1 MNKTEVT
8 KVFEEYVVDETA
20 EAADGYAGIIT
31 GVKVEKSLA
40 SNGVISYNDYTIAVN
55 VLVDENGELKQ
66 YKKYYRNI
74 LTRGRNNF
82 QNLISDF
89 ELIKEENGN
98 PELRLDLLLGRI
110 CEVAFGMTNSIKNI
124 TIPDFEDEET
134 KDEITAILKKEADI
148 ADGVDVPDKIKN
160 YTIIPVVDQADG
172 FSTNTRYTA
181 VIKKI
186 DCFKDKVHPDDVTIR
201 VSAYLYNGGVTE
213 KYCKYFNCVHSK
225 GKEEFDE
232 FCKVFD
238 SINETGKIDTDK
250 IIGRLCEAELAA
262 RKIKFITTLIPKGT
276 PNAAIMEQYDDIIR
290 MCTLISND
298 RKEYNQLDSD
308 AFFKSYVVN
317 DTSDNWKNY
326 PACLTDAKIYRS
338 KGIEGDFNLKIKV
351 NVILKNE
358 LKYAHQIYNN
368 VLTTGRRAFQE
379 FAEEFELWTEDEEGI
394 KCLDLSR
401 LDNKACIAKVNK
413 ANQLKGIT
421 NILLDG
427 SAKEKEIMDF
437 FKNNIEDAHSIDL
450 ALVPLKLK
458 YYQDVPTTLPD
469 TEYLPDY
476 EYYGCIRD
484 VDCEKVG
491 NDINVKIAA
500 YVFNGSNTRV
510 IAKFFNKI
518 KTDGKEAF
526 DKFCKNYD
534 IVDSDGKINEDL
546 LINAPSRIVLT
557 QNSKGNM
564 YIDTLLPIM
573 DMYDIQFE
581 QYKTMMNKYIKS
593 YKNTKIN

>member
-1 MNKTEVT
+1 MTCT
-8 KVFEEYVVDETA
+8 IISTGEELNLVCKNENESPYPEIKA
-20 EAADGYAGIIT
+20 KLREKIWELYCKGYDSFWINCEYGVPLWCGEIIT
-31 GVKVEKSLA
+31 ALA
-40 SNGVISYNDYTIAVN
+40 MYNDVELNIAMP
-55 VLVDENGELKQ
+55 
-66 YKKYYRNI
+66 Y
-74 LTRGRNNF
+74 
-82 QNLISDF
+82 
-89 ELIKEENGN
+89 EE
-98 PELRLDLLLGRI
+98 
-110 CEVAFGMTNSIKNI
+110 
-124 TIPDFEDEET
+124 
-134 KDEITAILKKEADI
+134 
-148 ADGVDVPDKIKN
+148 
-160 YTIIPVVDQADG
+160 Q
-172 FSTNTRYTA
+172 STNW
-181 VIKKI
+181 V
-186 DCFKDKVHPDDVTIR
+186 
-201 VSAYLYNGGVTE
+201 
-213 KYCKYFNCVHSK
+213 
-225 GKEEFDE
+225 EEHRERF
-232 FCKVFD
+232 FR
-238 SINETGKIDTDK
+238 IH
-250 IIGRLCEAELAA
+250 
-262 RKIKFITTLIPKGT
+262 
-276 PNAAIMEQYDDIIR
+276 DDIIR
-290 MCTLISND
+290 MCTLISNN

-308 AFFKSYVVN
+308 AFFKRYVVD

-338 KGIEGDFNLKIKV
+338 KEIEGDFNLHIKV
-351 NVILKNE
+351 NLILKNE
-358 LKYAHQIYNN
+358 LKSAHQIYNN

-401 LDNKACIAKVNK
+401 LDNKVCIAKVNK

-526 DKFCKNYD
+526 DKFCTNYD

-557 QNSKGNM
+557 QNSKGHM